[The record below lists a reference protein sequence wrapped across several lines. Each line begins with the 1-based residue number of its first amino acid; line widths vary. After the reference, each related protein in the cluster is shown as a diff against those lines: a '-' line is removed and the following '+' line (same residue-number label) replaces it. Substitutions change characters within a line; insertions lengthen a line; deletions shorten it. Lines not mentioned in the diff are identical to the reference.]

1 MADVI
6 TQFEWKMILDRIE
19 ERRCVPF
26 LGAAVNIS
34 SNGYEGLPLGE
45 QVAISLVRELL
56 GLKAGEEPTD
66 LAQVTTHE
74 KLVAAGLDKDLA
86 RIALK
91 NLPRV
96 ALHAEMAAHGDYD
109 YFLKLLKGI
118 IPDYK
123 RKPSKLLKTIA
134 ALPLRLIVT
143 TNYDRLLEVALDES
157 DNKDNYR
164 LVVQPINGFDE
175 GSSLPALMEWLPTYE
190 GVTVYKI
197 HGTFSEQPGN
207 GQTNDPG
214 RIIVTE
220 DDYIHFLTVIGKEN
234 EGVPNSIKEKLVDS
248 TLLFLG
254 YSLEDWDFRTLHKG
268 LIEGLAPHVQ
278 RASFAIQKDPPE
290 FLRDFWRKKGVTI
303 YDIDVHQFA
312 DDLEQRW
319 NDRVAGR

>member
-1 MADVI
+1 MADI
-6 TQFEWKMILDRIE
+6 INEFTWNMILDRIE

-34 SNGYEGLPLGE
+34 SNGYQGLPLGE

-56 GLKAGEEPTD
+56 GMKAGEEPKD

-74 KLVAAGLDKDLA
+74 KLVKAGLDKDLA

-96 ALHAEMAAHGDYD
+96 ALHAQMAAHGDYD
-109 YFLKLLKGI
+109 YFIKLLKTI
-118 IPDYK
+118 IPDHE
-123 RKPSKLLKTIA
+123 RKPSKLLKLIA
-134 ALPLRLIVT
+134 SLPSRLIVT
-143 TNYDRLLEVALDES
+143 TNYDRLLENALDAS
-157 DNKDNYR
+157 TNKDNYR
-164 LVVQPINGFDE
+164 LVVQPVNGFDE
-175 GSSLPALMEWLPTYE
+175 DRFASLMEWLPTYE
-190 GVTVYKI
+190 GITVYKI
-197 HGTFSEQPGN
+197 HGTFSEKKAKD
-207 GQTNDPG
+207 DPG

-268 LIEGLAPHVQ
+268 LIEGLAAHDQ

-290 FLRDFWRKKGVTI
+290 FIRDFWRDKGVTI

-312 DDLEQRW
+312 TELEQRW
-319 NDRVAGR
+319 NNRLAGA